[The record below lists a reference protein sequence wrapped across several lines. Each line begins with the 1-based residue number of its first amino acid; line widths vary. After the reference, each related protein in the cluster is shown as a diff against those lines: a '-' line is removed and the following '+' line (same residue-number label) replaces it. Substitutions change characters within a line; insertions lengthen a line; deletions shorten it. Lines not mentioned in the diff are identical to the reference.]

1 MLVDLEQWDLSG
13 LEVDGLLSSMGEK
26 NSGALD
32 TRILLLRI
40 LLCERTNENVLVLGH
55 AFSNFF
61 LTL

>member
-1 MLVDLEQWDLSG
+1 MLVDLEQWDFRG

-40 LLCERTNENVLVLGH
+40 LLCE
-55 AFSNFF
+55 
-61 LTL
+61 